1 MTKILT
7 PYVFEDIID
16 TIEDFT
22 PYFQQYDNTY
32 LEIMARHGKEIDQ
45 LLRHDYYW
53 ESEFQNVKT
62 ELIKNGHAR
71 EHWDDWK
78 EDGQL
83 VRETLVIHGHN
94 LEYFMDDKSDS
105 VRFALVKYHPEWI
118 PKLLEHTQ
126 SAEDYNNAF
135 IVLME
140 SKNKELIQYLI
151 DNFDKYDNGYNSK
164 FEYESYKIAYQSML
178 KEPTLIEQTMS
189 PLQMFQTGN
198 VLWAKELTPNKVNT
212 IRVCHQHAIENDNYE
227 EFFSKFNEMA
237 NPSNSAQYIQHL
249 YFNN

>member
-7 PYVFEDIID
+7 PYVFEDVID
-16 TIEDFT
+16 SIKDFT
-22 PYFQQYDNTY
+22 PYFQQFDNTY

-53 ESEFQNVKT
+53 ESEFQDVKIA
-62 ELIKNGHAR
+62 LIKNGHAR

-83 VRETLVIHGHN
+83 VRETLVIQGHN

-118 PKLLEHTQ
+118 PKLLEYTQ
-126 SAEDYNNAF
+126 SADDYNNAF
-135 IVLME
+135 LVLMTSE
-140 SKNKELIQYLI
+140 DKELIRYLI
-151 DNFDKYDNGYNSK
+151 ENFYKYDDGRNSK

-189 PLQMFQTGN
+189 PLQMFISHN
-198 VLWAKELTPNKVNT
+198 VLWAKGLTPNKVNT
-212 IRVCHQHAIENDNYE
+212 IRVCHQHAIENDNYD

-237 NPSNSAQYIQHL
+237 KSENSASYIQRL
-249 YFNN
+249 YFND